1 MADPR
6 STISRR
12 AALSNERLKELTAK
26 SGFRWP
32 DLLINDYQG
41 IIQDSVFL
49 ADEIDDLELV
59 VIDNTKR
66 IGDVELRLD
75 DLEARIFK
83 TVIINSDYLA
93 LPFQV
98 VLCDNNSPIEVTLIT
113 SAVKDDMIHVMR
125 KNEQVTT
132 LGLIDDDN
140 TGRIFNVKYQSE
152 LYIFDGTGWNAI

>member
-41 IIQDSVFL
+41 IIQDSTFL

-66 IGDVELRLD
+66 ISNLEFRMDGVEARLD

-83 TVIINSDYLA
+83 TVIIDSDYLA

-98 VLCDNNSPIEVTLIT
+98 VLCDNDSPIEVTLIT

-132 LGLIDDDN
+132 LG
-140 TGRIFNVKYQSE
+140 FYHPH
-152 LYIFDGTGWNAI
+152 

>member
-98 VLCDNNSPIEVTLIT
+98 VLCDNDSPIEVTLIT